1 MSQEV
6 LLNIENNIASVRFNR
21 PEVLNAMNE
30 GFGECLIDISQT
42 LIIEDSKTGLL
53 SAVKSKAHVIGI
65 TTSLTKD
72 QIKDIDKNITVVN
85 SYHEINKIFS

>member
-1 MSQEV
+1 MKHLS
-6 LLNIENNIASVRFNR
+6 L
-21 PEVLNAMNE
+21 
-30 GFGECLIDISQT
+30 DISQT

-53 SAVKSKAHVIGI
+53 SAVKSKANVVGI